1 MRICIPIW
9 ILLFSALQPLS
20 AQDSICFLA
29 ITEVP
34 LEISAKKGSDSQIEH
49 FDSKSERNRYL
60 NEFMYDYYEKGFLT
74 ASWSTIF
81 NRNDTLSILV
91 EKGKSISW
99 VKLKTTNVDPYFLD
113 NSGYRRKDFD
123 NKIFRYDELA
133 SVMIKLLQ
141 FSEDHGYPF
150 AEVLLDSIIWTDSS
164 ITADLILHKNQF
176 ILFDTI
182 EIIGNLNLS
191 GNYLR
196 QYTGI
201 HSGEP
206 YDQDLLDGLDNR
218 LKEIPFANV
227 KANTKIEF
235 YGNTAKIIVYLDEK
249 KTSRFDFIVGV
260 IPNTE
265 ITGRFIVTGE
275 GRLDL
280 HNIFNAGE
288 IFKLHFSKLE
298 STTKELQTY
307 FGYPY
312 LPCLPLGLE
321 TDFNLF
327 LKDSNFL
334 ELSSSAG
341 VLYQFGGSNNI
352 KAFVSFYSSSI
363 LTVDTNFIL
372 STKTLPPNLDLS
384 ERAYG
389 LTWNYEQLNYK
400 FNPRNGYAFS
410 LTGSAG
416 TKNIEE
422 NNTVTSLYDPE
433 FPDFDFGSLYD
444 SVDTRSLSFK
454 YKYDL
459 RFYIPFFK
467 RNTLLLQAHGS
478 SIINSS
484 ILQNELLRLGGNS
497 GLRGFDDQSIPV
509 SQFHILTG
517 ELRYLLS
524 QNSYASIFADA
535 GYVEN
540 RGLGISTNDFPFG
553 IGAGVNFETKA
564 GIFGLNYALGSQNN
578 NPLSIKNAKI
588 HFGYVNYF

>member
-1 MRICIPIW
+1 MQLRILIW
-9 ILLFSALQPLS
+9 IILCCALQPLR
-20 AQDSICFLA
+20 AQDSIFFLV
-29 ITEVP
+29 ITE
-34 LEISAKKGSDSQIEH
+34 EEQEAANKKGSSDKFGQFE
-49 FDSKSERNRYL
+49 SKLERNIFL
-60 NEFMYDYYEKGFLT
+60 NELMYDYYQKGFLT
-74 ASWSTIF
+74 ASWSILAD
-81 NRNDTLSILV
+81 RNDTLFIRM
-91 EKGKSISW
+91 EKGKIINW
-99 VKLKTTNVDPYFLD
+99 IQLKTTNVDPYFLD
-113 NSGYRRKDFD
+113 NCGYRKKDFE
-123 NKIFRYDELA
+123 NKTFRYDELA
-133 SVMIKLLQ
+133 SVMIKLLY
-141 FSEDHGYPF
+141 FAENHGFPF
-150 AEVLLDSIIWTDSS
+150 ATVTIDSLIWNDSS
-164 ITADLILHKNQF
+164 ITADLILQKNQF

-182 EIIGNLNLS
+182 EIIGNLNLN

-206 YDQDLLDGLDNR
+206 YDQELLNGLDNR
-218 LKEIPFANV
+218 LKEIPFTSV
-227 KANTKIEF
+227 RRNTKIEF
-235 YGNTAKIIVYLDEK
+235 YGNTAKVIVYLDEK

-265 ITGRFIVTGE
+265 ITGRFIITGE

-280 HNIFNAGE
+280 NNVFNAGE
-288 IFKLHFSKLE
+288 IFKFHFSKLE

-312 LPCLPLGLE
+312 LPGLPLGLE
-321 TDFNLF
+321 ADFNLF

-341 VLYQFGGSNNI
+341 LLYQFGGSNNI

-372 STKTLPPNLDLS
+372 STKTLPSNLDLS

-416 TKNIEE
+416 TKTIKE
-422 NNTVTSLYDPE
+422 NNTISSLVDPE
-433 FPDFDFGSLYD
+433 FPDFDFGTLYD
-444 SVDTRSLSFK
+444 SIDTKTLSIK

-459 RFYIPFFK
+459 RFFIPFFK
-467 RNTLLLQAHGS
+467 RNTLLLQTHGS
-478 SIINSS
+478 AIINAS

-509 SQFHILTG
+509 SQFHIFTA
-517 ELRYLLS
+517 EIRYLLS
-524 QNSYASIFADA
+524 QNSYAAIFADA

-540 RGLGISTNDFPFG
+540 KGVGISTSDFPYG

>member
-1 MRICIPIW
+1 MRLRILFW
-9 ILLFSALQPLS
+9 ILLFTALSPLR
-20 AQDSICFLA
+20 AQDSICFLV
-29 ITEVP
+29 IKEDQQ
-34 LEISAKKGSDSQIEH
+34 EISNKKGSSLQLEQ
-49 FDSKSERNRYL
+49 FDSKLERNTFL
-60 NEFMYDYYEKGFLT
+60 NEFMYHYYEKGFLT
-74 ASWSTIF
+74 ASWSML
-81 NRNDTLSILV
+81 NERNDTLYIQV
-91 EKGKSISW
+91 EKGKTINW
-99 VKLKTTNVDPYFLD
+99 IQLNTTNVDPYFLD
-113 NSGYRRKDFD
+113 NSGYRKKDFE
-123 NKIFRYDELA
+123 NKVFRYDELA
-133 SVMIKLLQ
+133 SVMIKLLH
-141 FSEDHGYPF
+141 FSEDNGYPF
-150 AEVLLDSIIWTDSS
+150 ATVYLDSIVWKDSS
-164 ITADLILHKNQF
+164 IIADLILQKNQF

-182 EIIGNLNLS
+182 EIIGNLNLN

-206 YDQDLLDGLDNR
+206 YDQELLNGLDNK
-218 LKEIPFANV
+218 LKEIPFATV
-227 KANTKIEF
+227 RGNTKIEF
-235 YGNTAKIIVYLDEK
+235 YGNTAKVIVYLDEK

-265 ITGRFIVTGE
+265 ITGRFIITGE

-280 HNIFNAGE
+280 HNIFDAGE

-312 LPCLPLGLE
+312 LPGLPLGLE
-321 TDFNLF
+321 ADFNLF

-341 VLYQFGGSNNI
+341 LLYQFGGSNNI
-352 KAFVSFYSSSI
+352 KAFVSFYSSAI
-363 LTVDTNFIL
+363 LTVDTSLIL
-372 STKTLPPNLDLS
+372 STKTLPFNLDLS

-410 LTGSAG
+410 ITGSVG
-416 TKNIEE
+416 TKTIKE
-422 NNTVTSLYDPE
+422 NNTISSLFDPE
-433 FPDFDFGSLYD
+433 FPDFDFSTLYD
-444 SVDTRSLSFK
+444 SIETKTLSIK
-454 YKYDL
+454 YNYDL
-459 RFYIPFFK
+459 RYFIPFFK
-467 RNTLLLQAHGS
+467 RNALLLQAHGS
-478 SIINSS
+478 SIINST

-509 SQFHILTG
+509 SQFHIFTA
-517 ELRYLLS
+517 EIRYLLS
-524 QNSYASIFADA
+524 QNSYAAIFADA

-540 RGLGISTNDFPFG
+540 KGVGMSTSDFPFG
-553 IGAGVNFETKA
+553 IGAGINFETKA

>member
-1 MRICIPIW
+1 MQFRLVIS
-9 ILLFSALQPLS
+9 ILFFCTLYPVQ
-20 AQDSICFLA
+20 AQDSVCFLL
-29 ITEVP
+29 ITD
-34 LEISAKKGSDSQIEH
+34 LQADISNKKASTAWSEK
-49 FDSKSERNRYL
+49 FDSKLERNYFL
-60 NEFMYDYYEKGFLT
+60 NEFLYEFYNQGFLT
-74 ASWSTIF
+74 ASWSIKSD
-81 NRNDTLSILV
+81 RNDTLSIIID
-91 EKGKSISW
+91 KGKLITW
-99 VKLKTTNVDPYFLD
+99 AQLETDDVDVYILE
-113 NSGYRRKDFD
+113 NSGYRKKDFE

-133 SVMIKLLQ
+133 GLMIDLLR
-141 FSEDHGYPF
+141 FSENNGYPF
-150 AEVLLDSIIWTDSS
+150 ATISLDSIIWSDSS
-164 ITADLILHKNQF
+164 ITADLVLQKNQF
-176 ILFDTI
+176 MLFDTI
-182 EIIGNLNLS
+182 EIIGNLNLN

-201 HSGEP
+201 HKGEP
-206 YDQDLLDGLDNR
+206 YDQELLNDLDNR
-218 LKEIPFANV
+218 LKEIPFATV
-227 KANTKIEF
+227 RGNTKIEF
-235 YGNTAKIIVYLDEK
+235 YGNTAKVIVYLDEK

-265 ITGRFIVTGE
+265 ITGRFIITGE

-280 HNIFNAGE
+280 HNIFDAGE

-312 LPCLPLGLE
+312 LPGLPLGLE
-321 TDFNLF
+321 ADFNLF

-341 VLYQFGGSNNI
+341 LLYQFGGSNNI
-352 KAFVSFYSSSI
+352 KAFVSFYSSAI
-363 LTVDTNFIL
+363 LTVDTNFIIT
-372 STKTLPPNLDLS
+372 TKTLPTNLDLS

-389 LTWNYEQLNYK
+389 LTWNFEQLNYK

-416 TKNIEE
+416 TKTIEK
-422 NNTVTSLYDPE
+422 NNTISSLYDPE

-444 SVDTRSLSFK
+444 SIDNKSLSIK
-454 YKYDL
+454 YKYNL
-459 RFYIPFFK
+459 RYYIPFLK
-467 RNTLLLQAHGS
+467 RNTILLQANGS
-478 SIINSS
+478 SIINSI

-509 SQFHILTG
+509 SQFHIFTA
-517 ELRYLLS
+517 EIRYLLS
-524 QNSYASIFADA
+524 QNSYAAIFVDA

-540 RGLGISTNDFPFG
+540 KGVGVSTNDFPYG
-553 IGAGVNFETKA
+553 IGAGINFETKA

-578 NPLSIKNAKI
+578 NPLSLKNAKI